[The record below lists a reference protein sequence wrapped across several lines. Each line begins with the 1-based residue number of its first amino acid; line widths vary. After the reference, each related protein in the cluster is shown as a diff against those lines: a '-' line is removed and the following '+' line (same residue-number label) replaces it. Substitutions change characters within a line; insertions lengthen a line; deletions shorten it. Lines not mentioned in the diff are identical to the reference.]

1 MAGLVCRERRLV
13 RRHFARQ
20 LEPQEETA
28 LRAHLPDCARCRSLY
43 DRHLLYETLVR
54 GDRRPAVERIAA
66 GLGLGPAPPTPGRA
80 LLAPWSLAGLT
91 AAAGVLLIVAVAHR
105 RSDVAGVADVADNSR
120 QFLARGRAAVAG
132 HSQIEVYKVHG
143 SDRPVAADGKIA
155 ARDELAFA
163 YRNPRAYKH
172 LLLFG
177 VDENRNVYWFHPAWV
192 DPARPPLAITIAPG
206 AAPRELGEAVRHD
219 LRGRT
224 LRVVGL
230 FTNAPISVTAVEE
243 RVRRGAVDLP
253 DSECS
258 ETILEVVP

>member
-1 MAGLVCRERRLV
+1 MAGLACRERRLV
-13 RRHFARQ
+13 RRHFSHQ

-28 LRAHLPDCARCRSLY
+28 LRAHLPDCARCRGLY
-43 DRHLLYETLVR
+43 DRHLLYETLVH
-54 GDRRPAVERIAA
+54 GDRRPAVDRIAA
-66 GLGLGPAPPTPGRA
+66 GLGLGPAPQTPGRA

-91 AAAGVLLIVAVAHR
+91 AAAGLLLIVAVAR
-105 RSDVAGVADVADNSR
+105 RHSDSADVADSDR

-132 HSQIEVYKVHG
+132 HSRIDVYKVHG
-143 SDRPVAADGKIA
+143 GDRPVAADGKIA

-177 VDENRNVYWFHPAWV
+177 VDEDRNVYWFHPAWV
-192 DPARPPLAITIAPG
+192 DPARPPLAIAIAPG
-206 AAPRELGEAVRHD
+206 PAPHELGEAVRHE

-230 FTNAPISVTAVEE
+230 FTNAPVSVTAVEE
-243 RVRRGAVDLP
+243 RVRRGAVDFP
-253 DSECS
+253 NSERS